1 MVSNCAYLLQGEV
14 IMNNSKSL
22 YEKLMELRDKE
33 TPEQRAAFLI
43 AEDRY
48 MAEQERLAD
57 LALELHIA
65 QRYMK

>member
-1 MVSNCAYLLQGEV
+1 MD
-14 IMNNSKSL
+14 NSKSL

-57 LALELHIA
+57 SYADWAVTMYIA

>member
-1 MVSNCAYLLQGEV
+1 MD
-14 IMNNSKSL
+14 NSKSL